1 MMNLSFH
8 LFTALTIGLVGSL
21 HCIGM
26 CGPIAVALPLGRRS
40 WVDKAFGSFLYNIG
54 RAITYGFIGALFG
67 LLGKGLHFAG
77 LQQWASIAMGVVM
90 IVSVVFPVIF
100 REKIKIGKLTTGYSV
115 RLISRFRELFGKHS
129 HRNLFLIGLLN
140 GLLPCGLVY
149 VAVAGAVN
157 TNDVLTGALF
167 MIVFGLGTLPV
178 MMAISLIGSVVSAG
192 LRSRLAG
199 VVPVFIV
206 MLGIVFILRGM
217 ALGIP
222 YISPKSQMLTPEKEM
237 KVKGSCCTPAKT
249 KNLQETDTKD

>member
-1 MMNLSFH
+1 MNLSFH
-8 LFTALTIGLVGSL
+8 LLTALTIGLVGSL

-26 CGPIAVALPLGRRS
+26 CGPIAVALPLGRKS
-40 WVDKAFGSFLYNIG
+40 WADKVLGSTLYNFG
-54 RAITYGFIGALFG
+54 RAFTYGIIGALFG

-90 IVSVVFPVIF
+90 IVSVLFPVVF
-100 REKIKIGKLTTGYSV
+100 REKIKLANLTSGYSV

-129 HRNLFLIGLLN
+129 HRNLFIIGLLN

-157 TNDVLTGALF
+157 TNDVAYGALF

-178 MMAISLIGSVVSAG
+178 MMALSLVGNMIGAG
-192 LRSRLAG
+192 LRSRLAN

-222 YISPKSQMLTPEKEM
+222 YISPKTQMLTPEKEM
-237 KVKGSCCTPAKT
+237 KVKGSCCTPART
-249 KNLQETDTKD
+249 KPMQAPVKD

>member
-1 MMNLSFH
+1 MNLSFH
-8 LFTALTIGLVGSL
+8 LLTALTIGLVGSL

-26 CGPIAVALPLGRRS
+26 CGPIAVALPIGRKS
-40 WVDKAFGSFLYNIG
+40 WSDRFIGTTLYNLG
-54 RAITYGFIGALFG
+54 RAITYGLIGALFG
-67 LLGKGLHFAG
+67 LLGKGLHLAG
-77 LQQWASIAMGVVM
+77 LQQWASIAMGIVM
-90 IVSVVFPVIF
+90 IVSVIFPVVF
-100 REKIKIGKLTTGYSV
+100 REKIQIGKLTTGYSV

-129 HRNLFLIGLLN
+129 HRNLLIIGLLN

-167 MIVFGLGTLPV
+167 MMVFGLGTTPV
-178 MMAISLIGSVVSAG
+178 MMAISLLGSIISAG
-192 LRSRLAG
+192 LRSKLAN

-249 KNLQETDTKD
+249 KQLQEADDKH